1 MFSSEY
7 SHGATSGSASATFHG
22 SFTGT
27 EGPEAANR
35 LVTAIKIDLG
45 QLNSLQVLTT
55 PLSDLVAQF
64 PSPDT
69 ATARIEIFK
78 MEEKL
83 MERWNRAYWRVRSFF
98 TPGSP
103 AADQIKVFDD
113 TADLPEL
120 WRTFNIHYVAAA
132 NFSGL
137 FSVFDQLYGP
147 AFVQKNLLA
156 EFVRQNDLQKRI
168 LLLKEQP
175 HVNFMQTPRKALF
188 QSPLTRRVLDLD
200 STKDKEKETETLSSS
215 SVSEEGGSK
224 EGSFL
229 SHL

>member
-35 LVTAIKIDLG
+35 LVTETKIQLG
-45 QLNSLQVLTT
+45 QLNSLHFLTT
-55 PLSDLVAQF
+55 TLNELVAEF
-64 PSPDT
+64 PTPVS
-69 ATARIEIFK
+69 AASKIEIFK
-78 MEEKL
+78 MEKAL
-83 MERWNRAYWRVRSFF
+83 LKDWNKAYWTVRAFF
-98 TPGSP
+98 KSGSP
-103 AADQIKVFDD
+103 TADQIKVFDD

-137 FSVFDQLYGP
+137 FSLFDQLYGP
-147 AFVQKNLLA
+147 SYVQKNLLA

-168 LLLKEQP
+168 M
-175 HVNFMQTPRKALF
+175 F
-188 QSPLTRRVLDLD
+188 
-200 STKDKEKETETLSSS
+200 ST
-215 SVSEEGGSK
+215 
-224 EGSFL
+224 
-229 SHL
+229 